1 MRIFDDSPS
10 VRSKPGESTA
20 PSQFA
25 ALRPCPLE
33 KLTGDAARLRTRSKN
48 RDRNGERSIQ
58 SEAIIRK
65 IVSISHWLGG
75 VRQPLAAGLRLAR
88 PKRKI
93 ETAAKHGEWEIPKE
107 NRHNGSPARALR
119 QLWIGRR

>member
-1 MRIFDDSPS
+1 MLIFDDSPS

-33 KLTGDAARLRTRSKN
+33 KQTGDAARLRTRSKN
-48 RDRNGERSIQ
+48 RDRNGERSIR

-65 IVSISHWLGG
+65 IVSISHWLSG

-107 NRHNGSPARALR
+107 NRHDGSSARALR

>member
-1 MRIFDDSPS
+1 MIRL
-10 VRSKPGESTA
+10 R
-20 PSQFA
+20 PSQNLVNRL
-25 ALRPCPLE
+25 LRPNLPLSACPLE
-33 KLTGDAARLRTRSKN
+33 KQTGDAARLRTRSKN
-48 RDRNGERSIQ
+48 RYPTGERSIR

-65 IVSISHWLGG
+65 IVSISHWLSG

-107 NRHNGSPARALR
+107 NRHDGPLRVRCANYGSD
-119 QLWIGRR
+119 